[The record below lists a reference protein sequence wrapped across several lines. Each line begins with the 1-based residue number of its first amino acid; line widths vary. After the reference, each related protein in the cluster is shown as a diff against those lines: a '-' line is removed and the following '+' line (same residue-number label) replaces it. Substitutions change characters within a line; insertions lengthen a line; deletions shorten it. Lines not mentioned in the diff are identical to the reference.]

1 MNLWRNDE
9 EVKLKEQIGVI
20 KVEVIKN
27 YKLVLWWL
35 VNKSYLSMNIVK
47 VVVIF

>member
-20 KVEVIKN
+20 KVDVIE
-27 YKLVLWWL
+27 
-35 VNKSYLSMNIVK
+35 SYELDL
-47 VVVIF
+47 